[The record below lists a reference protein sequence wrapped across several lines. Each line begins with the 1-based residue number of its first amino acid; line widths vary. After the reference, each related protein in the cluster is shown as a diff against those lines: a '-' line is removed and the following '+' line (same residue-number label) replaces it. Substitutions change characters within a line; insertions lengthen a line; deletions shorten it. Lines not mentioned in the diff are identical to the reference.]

1 MAIVT
6 VRVDE
11 ETRRRMKRTRG
22 TNWSATLREAIAAKL
37 KEEEGKNLARA
48 VVLNEA
54 LRRKAKKGWN
64 SVEVIRYWREKRYG
78 RSGR

>member
-1 MAIVT
+1 
-6 VRVDE
+6 
-11 ETRRRMKRTRG
+11 MKRIRG
-22 TNWSATLREAIAAKL
+22 TNWSAILREAIAAKL

-54 LRRKAKKGWN
+54 LRRKAKEGWN

>member
-1 MAIVT
+1 
-6 VRVDE
+6 
-11 ETRRRMKRTRG
+11 MKRTRG

-54 LRRKAKKGWN
+54 LRRKAKEGWN

>member
-11 ETRRRMKRTRG
+11 ETKRRMKRTRG
-22 TNWSATLREAIAAKL
+22 TNWSATLREAIASKL

-48 VVLNEA
+48 VVSNEA
-54 LRRKAKKGWN
+54 LRRKARNGWN
-64 SVEVIRYWREKRYG
+64 SVEVIRHWREKRYG
-78 RSGR
+78 RSGY

>member
-1 MAIVT
+1 M
-6 VRVDE
+6 
-11 ETRRRMKRTRG
+11 
-22 TNWSATLREAIAAKL
+22 REAIAAKL
-37 KEEEGKNLARA
+37 KEQEGKNLARA

-78 RSGR
+78 KSGR